1 MSFKFVADRAS
12 YPGATSIAVSTIDKG
27 GAVANLY
34 TINASNGNNE
44 GTISPNLPQE
54 FLQFK
59 FTLNSASNLTPE
71 FYGYQI
77 KALPA
82 AKRQRLIQYPL
93 YCFDTETDKFNNR
106 YGYEGKAFAVITA
119 LENKEEQGDIVT
131 VTDYRTGETFSAFIE
146 EVTFTNTTSPDKR
159 FNGYGGNLSVTVRK
173 I

>member
-1 MSFKFVADRAS
+1 
-12 YPGATSIAVSTIDKG
+12 
-27 GAVANLY
+27 
-34 TINASNGNNE
+34 
-44 GTISPNLPQE
+44 
-54 FLQFK
+54 
-59 FTLNSASNLTPE
+59 
-71 FYGYQI
+71 
-77 KALPA
+77 
-82 AKRQRLIQYPL
+82 L